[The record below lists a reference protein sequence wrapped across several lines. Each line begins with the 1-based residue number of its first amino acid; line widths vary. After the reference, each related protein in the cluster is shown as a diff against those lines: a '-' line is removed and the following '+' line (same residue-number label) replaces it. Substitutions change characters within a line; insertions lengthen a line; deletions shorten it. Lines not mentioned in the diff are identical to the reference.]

1 MSVFVD
7 FESSFWYNTYIIKK
21 GDYIMGRKA
30 LSGVSHYDVE
40 IYNDYNQLAKT
51 LSVKGYYSA
60 LEAVVEY
67 LNDKVLAGE
76 ITIKLKPKYI
86 EPPAY
91 DYTPSIPMEG
101 RAAEISAMVR
111 ELIDARAGFC
121 RRR

>member
-1 MSVFVD
+1 
-7 FESSFWYNTYIIKK
+7 
-21 GDYIMGRKA
+21 MGRKA
-30 LSGVSHYDVE
+30 LSGVEYYEIE
-40 IYNDYNQLAKT
+40 IYNEYNQLAK
-51 LSVKGYYSA
+51 SFKIKGYYVS
-60 LEAVVEY
+60 LEKLTEY
-67 LNDKVLAGE
+67 LYDKVLAGE

-111 ELIDARAGFC
+111 EMIDARAGFG

>member
-1 MSVFVD
+1 
-7 FESSFWYNTYIIKK
+7 
-21 GDYIMGRKA
+21 MGRKA
-30 LSGVSHYDVE
+30 LSGVEYYEIE
-40 IYNDYNQLAKT
+40 IYNEYNQLAKAFKI
-51 LSVKGYYSA
+51 KGYYVS
-60 LEAVVEY
+60 LEKLTEY
-67 LNDKVLAGE
+67 LYDKVLAGE

-111 ELIDARAGFC
+111 EMIDARAGFC